1 MARKMARRFSIPVTK
16 VAIPVIIPV
25 IPVVITLT
33 LLLSGCTTSSV
44 NVVKLSPPD
53 MLEQIK
59 LGKIDAFVAWEPF
72 PSKAVK
78 EGSRIFMKS
87 SDIWPNHPCCVVAY
101 RSGQLNDDVL
111 EALVWAH
118 VKATRF
124 INDAKNKEKIVDY
137 ASDFTG
143 LDRETVEI
151 ALQNIKYVEY
161 PDEKEFRHYYE
172 FLKESGIL
180 KKSVTDIGYGSED
193 DFFND
198 FLRKDIYSK
207 VIRKL
212 EENPDYVPEKVG
224 SIRLG
229 FITAD
234 LHHLAL
240 YVAIKEGYLNKV
252 FEKVETKQFPNGVA
266 IMEAF
271 RLGELD
277 AAYLGGAPATLK
289 RINDDIEI
297 RIVSGVNNEGSAI
310 VVRGDINSPKDLAGK
325 TVAIPGFGTVQDF
338 LMRKVLSEGGLKEK

>member
-1 MARKMARRFSIPVTK
+1 M
-16 VAIPVIIPV
+16 
-25 IPVVITLT
+25 
-33 LLLSGCTTSSV
+33 

-78 EGSRIFMKS
+78 EGSRILMKS
-87 SDIWPNHPCCVVAY
+87 GDIWPNHPCCIVAY
-101 RSGQLNDDVL
+101 KSGQLDDKTL

-124 INDAKNKEKIVDY
+124 INNPQNKEKVLKY
-137 ASDFTG
+137 ASQFTG
-143 LDRETVEI
+143 LDDETVEM
-151 ALQNIKYVEY
+151 ALKNIRYVEY
-161 PDEKEFRHYYE
+161 PSDREFRHYYE

-180 KKSVTDIGYGSED
+180 KKSVQDIGYGSED
-193 DFFND
+193 EFFSH
-198 FLRKDIYSK
+198 FLRKDIYSE
-207 VIRKL
+207 VVRKL
-212 EENPDYVPEKVG
+212 EEDPGYVPDKAG

-240 YVAIKEGYLNKV
+240 YVAIKEGYLTQV
-252 FEKVETKQFPNGVA
+252 FEKVDTKQFPNGVA

-271 RLGELD
+271 RLGEID

-289 RINDDIEI
+289 KINDGIDI
-297 RIVSGVNNEGSAI
+297 RIVAGVNNEGSAI
-310 VVRGDINSPKDLAGK
+310 IVRGDIKSPKDLAGK

-338 LMRKVLSEGGLKEK
+338 LMSKVLSEGGLKEK

>member
-1 MARKMARRFSIPVTK
+1 MPDFSMISEIRRFPV
-16 VAIPVIIPV
+16 PVILAALALALV
-25 IPVVITLT
+25 LA
-33 LLLSGCTTSSV
+33 GCTTTNSV
-44 NVVKLSPPD
+44 HIVKLSPPD

-72 PSKAVK
+72 PSKAVR
-78 EGSRIFMKS
+78 EGFRIFMTS
-87 SDIWPNHPCCVVAY
+87 HDIWPNHPCCVVAY
-101 RSGQLNDDVL
+101 RTGQLDDDVL

-124 INDAKNKEKIVDY
+124 INNPENREKVVEY
-137 ASDFTG
+137 ASQFTG
-143 LDRETVEI
+143 LDRDTVEL
-151 ALQNIKYVEY
+151 ALKNIKYVEY

-172 FLKESGIL
+172 FLKKSKIL
-180 KKSVTDIGYGSED
+180 KKSVTDVGYGSED
-193 DFFND
+193 EFFND
-198 FLRKDIYSK
+198 FLRKDIYSR
-207 VIRKL
+207 VIKKL
-212 EENPDYVPEKVG
+212 EENPDYVPKKVG

-229 FITAD
+229 YITAD

-240 YVAIKEGYLNKV
+240 YVAIKEGYLNQV

-289 RINDDIEI
+289 RINDDIRI
-297 RIVSGVNNEGSAI
+297 RIVAGVNNEGSAI

-338 LMRKVLSEGGLKEK
+338 LMRKVLSEGGLKGK